1 MYYQPT
7 PISWQHYHFL
17 IMSAPDD
24 HSMKKCLKVIPT
36 RPDLTRCR
44 TSKTTM
50 CRNWCE
56 PAKKLTPRKN

>member
-24 HSMKKCLKVIPT
+24 HSMKKCLKVKMTGSSTCLGFETQQCPET
-36 RPDLTRCR
+36 G
-44 TSKTTM
+44 
-50 CRNWCE
+50 
-56 PAKKLTPRKN
+56 